1 MTSVNVT
8 TQPVTLSIT
17 ENGNHTVVAVPSTS
31 VVELITEGPQ
41 GPPGPMGSADNLT
54 FAQLVD
60 VNVTNKVDQAVVYF
74 NAGDA
79 KFKADGLNTILSL
92 TDGGNF

>member
-1 MTSVNVT
+1 
-8 TQPVTLSIT
+8 
-17 ENGNHTVVAVPSTS
+17 
-31 VVELITEGPQ
+31 
-41 GPPGPMGSADNLT
+41 MGSADNLT